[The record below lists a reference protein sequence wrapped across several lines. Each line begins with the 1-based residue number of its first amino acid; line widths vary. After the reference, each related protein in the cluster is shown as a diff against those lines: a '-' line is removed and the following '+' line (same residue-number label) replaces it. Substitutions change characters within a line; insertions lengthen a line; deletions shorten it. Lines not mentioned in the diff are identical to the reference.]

1 MISEAQ
7 KRATAK
13 YDKKNYDTVHFRVKK
28 GQRELIQTYAASQ
41 SKSLSRFINELIQKE
56 IGDKFQCLNYSKE
69 DFEEEKNE

>member
-13 YDKKNYDTVHFRVKK
+13 YEKKNYDFIYLRVRK
-28 GQRELIQTYAASQ
+28 GQSKLIREYAESKG
-41 SKSLSRFINELIQKE
+41 KSLNRLINELIQKE